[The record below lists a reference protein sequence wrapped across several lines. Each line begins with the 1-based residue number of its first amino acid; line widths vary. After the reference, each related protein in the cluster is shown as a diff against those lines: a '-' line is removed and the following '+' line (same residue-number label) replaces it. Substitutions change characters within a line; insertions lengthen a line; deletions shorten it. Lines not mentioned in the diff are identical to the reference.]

1 MSYNT
6 IIDSDGIAFKIA
18 VVLDKEYRKILD
30 NDNTITTNIILEENM
45 LSDEVVINP
54 FIKLDQTATHLIES
68 EIREI
73 HNEVQAEK
81 TILLVGG
88 SNTYRRNIDMNYKSN
103 RVNKYIAVN
112 RCKRLLQQRWK
123 ATWVNDIET
132 DDAVAITYT
141 HYRNLGENCI
151 LVHDDKDLLQVPG
164 MHLKYPTYHRR
175 TFELFEVTEEDAL
188 NNLLIQIGKGD
199 NGDGVSGIQG
209 IGDAKIKDLLL
220 GRSTKGQD
228 GTVYNNIIADMYE
241 TYVRKLYT
249 EYVSLTDIFKP
260 HIVLEAYITRY
271 GVEQGLY
278 EFANNTLLL
287 YMLRNNKKK
296 EFKIPE
302 WVKLKK

>member
-18 VVLDKEYRKILD
+18 VVLDKDYRKILE
-30 NDNTITTNIILEENM
+30 NDPIAELAFNTT
-45 LSDEVVINP
+45 D
-54 FIKLDQTATHLIES
+54 FIKGVVSVKQFEKLDKTATHLIES

-88 SNTYRRNIDMNYKSN
+88 SNSYRRNIDMNYKSN

-199 NGDGVSGIQG
+199 SGDGVCGIQG
-209 IGDAKIKDLLL
+209 IGDAKIKDLLK
-220 GRSTKGQD
+220 GYSTKGQD
-228 GTVYNNIIADMYE
+228 GTMYSNVISDMYE
-241 TYVRKLYT
+241 TYNK
-249 EYVSLTDIFKP
+249 SNIFP
-260 HIVLEAYITRY
+260 NDFLPYIVLEAYITRY